1 MRLDFVLGVVAVK
14 RSVKMCKQT
23 RGDIETSMLKA
34 TMQALIKETLRWI
47 NATNNRNSKLLN
59 FTFYKK
65 DALNEMNLTTHV
77 ADFKLLSKTQ
87 SNYIDMQK
95 SYLYMTILH

>member
-1 MRLDFVLGVVAVK
+1 
-14 RSVKMCKQT
+14 MCKQT

-47 NATNNRNSKLLN
+47 NATNNRNCKLLN

-65 DALNEMNLTTHV
+65 DALNEMNLTTHF
-77 ADFKLLSKTQ
+77 DFKLLSKTQ

-95 SYLYMTILH
+95 SYPYMTIPH

>member
-1 MRLDFVLGVVAVK
+1 MRLNFVLGVVAVK
-14 RSVKMCKQT
+14 RSVKICKQT

-47 NATNNRNSKLLN
+47 NATNNRNCKLLN

-65 DALNEMNLTTHV
+65 DALNEMNLTTHF
-77 ADFKLLSKTQ
+77 DFKLLSKTQ

-95 SYLYMTILH
+95 SYPYMTIPH

>member
-1 MRLDFVLGVVAVK
+1 
-14 RSVKMCKQT
+14 
-23 RGDIETSMLKA
+23 
-34 TMQALIKETLRWI
+34 MQALIKETLRWI
-47 NATNNRNSKLLN
+47 NATNNRNCKLLN

-95 SYLYMTILH
+95 SYLYMTIPH

>member
-1 MRLDFVLGVVAVK
+1 
-14 RSVKMCKQT
+14 MCKQT
-23 RGDIETSMLKA
+23 RGDTETSMLKA
-34 TMQALIKETLRWI
+34 TMQALIKETLHRI

-65 DALNEMNLTTHV
+65 DALNEMNLTTHF
-77 ADFKLLSKTQ
+77 DFKLLSKTQ

-95 SYLYMTILH
+95 SYPYMTIPH